1 MIGMSKST
9 GKPLATKAQ
18 GRWTVSP
25 EAHDVVRRM
34 RANGCAN
41 ETIAAALGMPTSTFR
56 DHVEKGG
63 PLAEAYGE
71 GHAAMRDELI
81 GICMK
86 AAREGYIP
94 AAFFALKTM
103 HGLRENMPVS
113 PADKAPT
120 VNIQIPAPM
129 TSEQIAAMTASMR
142 DVTPDSEDEPM
153 KSKSKRL
160 IK

>member
-1 MIGMSKST
+1 MSNLKNQ
-9 GKPLATKAQ
+9 LAIKAQ
-18 GRWTVSP
+18 GRWTISP

-56 DHVEKGG
+56 DHVEKDG

-86 AAREGYIP
+86 AARDGYVP

-103 HGLRENMPVS
+103 HGMRENTPVS
-113 PADKAPT
+113 SADKAPT
-120 VNIQIPAPM
+120 VNISIPAPM
-129 TSEQIAAMTASMR
+129 TEEQLAAMTAQMKVVSS
-142 DVTPDSEDEPM
+142 DAVDEPV
-153 KSKSKRL
+153 KSKPKRL

>member
-1 MIGMSKST
+1 MNKEPT
-9 GKPLATKAQ
+9 NPLATKAQ

-25 EAHDVVRRM
+25 EAHDIVRRM

-56 DHVEKGG
+56 DHVEKDG

-103 HGLRENMPVS
+103 HGMRENAPVS
-113 PADKAPT
+113 PSDKAPM
-120 VNIQIPAPM
+120 VNISIPAPL
-129 TSEQIAAMTASMR
+129 TQEQLAAMTAQMKVVSS
-142 DVTPDSEDEPM
+142 DAEPI